1 MLLSTKPSTTL
12 SPTFRLCE
20 RVGTFSC
27 VNPSSSSSLAVQV
40 PSLFMFVIV
49 AYFVNAMSSRLFV
62 IVVRLS

>member
-20 RVGTFSC
+20 RVGTFSW
-27 VNPSSSSSLAVQV
+27 VSPSSSSSLAVQV

-49 AYFVNAMSSRLFV
+49 AYFVNEMSSRLFV
-62 IVVRLS
+62 RLIRLL

>member
-12 SPTFRLCE
+12 SPTRRLFP
-20 RVGTFSC
+20 RVLMFSC

-62 IVVRLS
+62 KLIRLL